1 LYLFIDNCLADSVER
16 PSLGIHEGGT
26 GLSAPVDSAVTGH
39 RQDEYV
45 SHTAVYRQDFRRY
58 LGDLDVADEWRAAAF
73 TSAEDGLAH
82 DATVMARLYA
92 DGWNRYGWPEAAGG
106 LGGNEI
112 HRAVY
117 YEELGHAMLPIP
129 AQHWTLETL
138 GPALLKFAPGLAAAH
153 LPGYLSGAEWWGQS
167 FSEPESG
174 SDLATLRTR
183 AVDDGAGGFVINGEK
198 IWTSQGPT
206 ATRLLALVRTGAP
219 ESRHRGLT
227 MIMVDADAPGV
238 TVRPIALA
246 SGRREL
252 AEVFFDDVRVGRER
266 VVGDVDGGWAVAMHL
281 MQYERGMYGY
291 AVLNKVLT
299 ELSRLREHMVTA
311 GATAAQRQRFARV
324 YVDVAAAQARTATT
338 VRRLA
343 AGEAVGADSSIDKL
357 LFGRAEKE
365 VNDLILEITRDQMI
379 AGAAGRGGAALDT
392 ARAEWWYSRAATVM
406 GGTAEVQRGI
416 IADHILGL
424 PKEKR

>member
-1 LYLFIDNCLADSVER
+1 L
-16 PSLGIHEGGT
+16 T
-26 GLSAPVDSAVTGH
+26 APADSAVTGRRH
-39 RQDEYV
+39 DEYV
-45 SHTAVYRQDFRRY
+45 AQIAVFRQDFRRY
-58 LGDLDVADEWRAAAF
+58 LRELDVADQWRSAAF

-82 DATVMARLYA
+82 DATVMARLYS
-92 DGWNRYGWPEAAGG
+92 DGWNRYGWPESAGG

-117 YEELGHAMLPIP
+117 YEELGYAMLPIP

-138 GPALLKFAPGLAAAH
+138 GPALLKFASHLGAQY

-183 AVDDGAGGFVINGEK
+183 AVYDGAGGFVLNGQK

-227 MIMVDADAPGV
+227 MMMVDADAPGV
-238 TVRPIALA
+238 TIRPIALA

-252 AEVFFDDVRVGRER
+252 AEVFFDDVRVDRER
-266 VVGDVDGGWAVAMHL
+266 VVGDIDGGWAVAMHL

-299 ELSRLREHMVTA
+299 ELSRLREDMVTA
-311 GATAAQRQRFARV
+311 GSTAAQRQRFARV

-357 LFGRAEKE
+357 LFGRAERD
-365 VNDLILEITRDQMI
+365 VNDLVLEITRDHLI
-379 AGAAGRGGAALDT
+379 AGVGAGGAVLNT

-416 IADHILGL
+416 IADHLLGL
-424 PKEKR
+424 PKERGK

>member
-1 LYLFIDNCLADSVER
+1 VVDPVTQ
-16 PSLGIHEGGT
+16 EGGNE
-26 GLSAPVDSAVTGH
+26 LSAPVDSAFAGH
-39 RQDEYV
+39 RQDEFV
-45 SHTAVYRQDFRRY
+45 SDVAVYRQEFRRY
-58 LGDLDVADEWRAAAF
+58 LRELDSADQWRTAAF
-73 TSAEDGLAH
+73 TTAEDGLAH
-82 DATVMARLYA
+82 DATVMACLHA
-92 DGWNRYGWPEAAGG
+92 DGWNRYGWPAAAGG

-112 HRAVY
+112 HRAVF
-117 YEELGHAMLPIP
+117 YEELSHAMLPIP

-138 GPALLKFAPGLAAAH
+138 GPALLKFSPALAATY

-183 AVDDGAGGFVINGEK
+183 AVDDGAGGFVINGQK

-219 ESRHRGLT
+219 ESRHRGLS
-227 MIMVDADAPGV
+227 MIMVDADAPGI
-238 TVRPIALA
+238 TIRPIALA

-252 AEVFFDDVRVGRER
+252 AEVFFDDVRVDRER
-266 VVGDVDGGWAVAMHL
+266 VIGDVDGGWAVAMHL

-299 ELSRLREHMVTA
+299 ELSRLREDMVHA
-311 GATAAQRQRFARV
+311 GATPAQRQNFARV
-324 YVDVAAAQARTATT
+324 YIDVVAAQARTATT

-343 AGEAVGADSSIDKL
+343 AGESVGADSSIDKL
-357 LFGRAEKE
+357 LFGRAEKQA
-365 VNDLILEITRDQMI
+365 NDLVMEITRDQLI
-379 AGAAGRGGAALDT
+379 AGTGRGGAVLNT

-424 PKEKR
+424 PKERKGK

>member
-1 LYLFIDNCLADSVER
+1 LFAPTESALPGHHQAD
-16 PSLGIHEGGT
+16 
-26 GLSAPVDSAVTGH
+26 
-39 RQDEYV
+39 YV
-45 SHTAVYRQDFRRY
+45 SDPGAYRNDFREY
-58 LGDLDVADEWRAAAF
+58 LRKLEVADDWRAAAF
-73 TSAEDGLAH
+73 TTAEDGLAH
-82 DATVMARLYA
+82 DATVMARLNA
-92 DGWNRYGWPEAAGG
+92 DGWNRFGWPEVAGG

-117 YEELGHAMLPIP
+117 YEELGQAMVPIP

-138 GPALLKFAPGLAAAH
+138 GPALLRFAPSLAGAY
-153 LPGYLSGAEWWGQS
+153 LPGYLNGTEWWGQS

-183 AVDDGAGGFVINGEK
+183 AVDDGAGGFVVNGQK

-206 ATRLLALVRTGAP
+206 ATRLLALVRTGTP

-238 TVRPIALA
+238 SIRPIALA

-252 AEVFFDDVRVGRER
+252 AEVFFDDVRVARDR
-266 VVGDVDGGWAVAMHL
+266 VVGAVNGGWAVAMHL

-291 AVLNKVLT
+291 AVLNKVLI
-299 ELSRLREHMVTA
+299 ELSRLRGDMVTA
-311 GATAAQRQRFARV
+311 DATDAQRQRFARA
-324 YVDVAAAQARTATT
+324 YVEVSAARARTATT

-343 AGEAVGADSSIDKL
+343 EGQAVGADSSIDKL

-365 VNDLILEITRDQMI
+365 VNDPFWTSQGIPWSPARV
-379 AGAAGRGGAALDT
+379 AAVRF
-392 ARAEWWYSRAATVM
+392 
-406 GGTAEVQRGI
+406 
-416 IADHILGL
+416 
-424 PKEKR
+424 

>member
-1 LYLFIDNCLADSVER
+1 MKGVRLC
-16 PSLGIHEGGT
+16 
-26 GLSAPVDSAVTGH
+26 APVDSAVDGG
-39 RQDEYV
+39 RRL
-45 SHTAVYRQDFRRY
+45 VYETDIASYREDFRRY
-58 LGDLDVADEWRAAAF
+58 LRDLEPADEWRSAAF
-73 TSAEDGLAH
+73 TSAEEGLAH

-92 DGWNRYGWPEAAGG
+92 DGWNRYGGREAAGG

-138 GPALLKFAPGLAAAH
+138 GPALLKFAPDLAAAY

-174 SDLATLRTR
+174 SDLASLRTR
-183 AVDDGAGGFVINGEK
+183 AVDDGAGGFVINGQK

-206 ATRLLALVRTGAP
+206 ATRLLTLFRTGTP

-227 MIMVDADAPGV
+227 MLSIDADSPCV
-238 TVRPIALA
+238 TVGPIALA

-252 AEVFFDDVRVGRER
+252 AEVFFDDVRVPAVR
-266 VVGDVDGGWAVAMHL
+266 VVGEVGGGWAVAMYL

-299 ELSRLREHMVTA
+299 ELGRLREDMAIA
-311 GATAAQRQRFARV
+311 GATDAQRHRF
-324 YVDVAAAQARTATT
+324 
-338 VRRLA
+338 RR
-343 AGEAVGADSSIDKL
+343 
-357 LFGRAEKE
+357 
-365 VNDLILEITRDQMI
+365 
-379 AGAAGRGGAALDT
+379 
-392 ARAEWWYSRAATVM
+392 
-406 GGTAEVQRGI
+406 
-416 IADHILGL
+416 
-424 PKEKR
+424 

>member
-1 LYLFIDNCLADSVER
+1 M
-16 PSLGIHEGGT
+16 T
-26 GLSAPVDSAVTGH
+26 APADSAVTSRRH
-39 RQDEYV
+39 DEYV
-45 SHTAVYRQDFRRY
+45 AQIAVYRQDFRRY
-58 LGDLDVADEWRAAAF
+58 LRELDAADQWRSTAF

-82 DATVMARLYA
+82 DATVMARLYS
-92 DGWNRYGWPEAAGG
+92 DGWNRYGWPESAGG

-117 YEELGHAMLPIP
+117 YEELGYAMLPIP

-138 GPALLKFAPGLAAAH
+138 GPALLKFAPHLGAQY

-183 AVDDGAGGFVINGEK
+183 AVDDGAGGFVLNGQK

-227 MIMVDADAPGV
+227 MMMVDADAPGV
-238 TVRPIALA
+238 TIRPIALA

-252 AEVFFDDVRVGRER
+252 AEVFFDDVRVDRER
-266 VVGDVDGGWAVAMHL
+266 VVGDIGGGWAVAMHL

-299 ELSRLREHMVTA
+299 ELSRLRDDMVTA
-311 GATAAQRQRFARV
+311 GSTAAQRQRFARV
-324 YVDVAAAQARTATT
+324 YVDVSAAQARTATT

-357 LFGRAEKE
+357 LFGRAEKD
-365 VNDLILEITRDQMI
+365 VNDLVLEMTRNHLI
-379 AGAAGRGGAALDT
+379 AGVGAGGAVLNT

-416 IADHILGL
+416 IADHLLGL
-424 PKEKR
+424 PKERGK

>member
-1 LYLFIDNCLADSVER
+1 MK
-16 PSLGIHEGGT
+16 GGN
-26 GLSAPVDSAVTGH
+26 GLSAPVDNAVV
-39 RQDEYV
+39 EYV
-45 SHTAVYRQDFRRY
+45 AHVALYRQEFRRY
-58 LGDLDVADEWRAAAF
+58 LRELEVADQWRTAVF
-73 TSAEDGLAH
+73 SSAEDGLAH
-82 DATVMARLYA
+82 DATMMARLHA

-129 AQHWTLETL
+129 AQQWTLETL
-138 GPALLKFAPGLAAAH
+138 GPALIRFAPDLAATYM
-153 LPGYLSGAEWWGQS
+153 PGYLSGAEWWGQS

-183 AVDDGAGGFVINGEK
+183 AVDDGAGGFVVNGQK

-206 ATRLLALVRTGAP
+206 AKRLLALVRTGTP

-227 MIMVDADAPGV
+227 MMMIDADAPGV
-238 TVRPIALA
+238 TIRPIALA

-252 AEVFFDDVRVGRER
+252 AEVFFDDVRVDRER

-291 AVLNKVLT
+291 AVLNKVLV
-299 ELSRLREHMVTA
+299 ELGRLREDMVTA
-311 GATAAQRQRFARV
+311 GTPPAQRQRFAGV
-324 YVDVAAAQARTATT
+324 YVDVVAAQARTATT

-357 LFGRAEKE
+357 LFGRAEKKA
-365 VNDLILEITRDQMI
+365 NDLILEITREQMI
-379 AGAAGRGGAALDT
+379 AGAATSGSATGRGGAALDT

-424 PKEKR
+424 PKESRGQRK